1 VGDAIARRRIL
12 VASNRGPFSFSR
24 DDTGQLSV
32 KRGGGGLVSGLS
44 SVASHEDLLW
54 VCAALTDADRAAVRT
69 ATGGMFGL
77 DGTPGGSAVRML
89 DIPAATFNR
98 AYNTVANSVLWF
110 VHHMLYDTPNQPQFG
125 LAFRRDWDAYREYNM
140 AFATALATAN
150 DGSPGVRAVIQD
162 YHLTLAPRMLAE
174 LSPGIKIA
182 HFSHTPWAP
191 VDYFRLLPDAIA
203 AQVLDGMLGADHA
216 GFLCQRWADA
226 FVDCCERVLG
236 ADVDRDGRQVSY
248 RGHVTGIGVHPLG
261 VDAAELTGRAAQRDV
276 EARMAALAEVIG
288 GRKLIVR
295 VDRTELSKNIV
306 RGLAAYR
313 ELLLTHPEWQGK
325 VMLLALAYPSRH
337 DLPEYREY
345 AASVQRLAG
354 AIADEFGTADWTPIV
369 LSGYDDYPRSLAG
382 YRLADVL
389 LVNPIR
395 DGMNLVAK
403 EGPILSDRG
412 CALVLSREAGA
423 ADELGGDAL
432 LVNPF
437 DISGTVQALHEALM
451 MPDDERKL
459 RSQSLAAAG
468 SAVPPSAWLASQ
480 LAALEPPSSRPASG

>member
-1 VGDAIARRRIL
+1 MA
-12 VASNRGPFSFSR
+12 
-24 DDTGQLSV
+24 
-32 KRGGGGLVSGLS
+32 
-44 SVASHEDLLW
+44 
-54 VCAALTDADRAAVRT
+54 
-69 ATGGMFGL
+69 GM
-77 DGTPGGSAVRML
+77 
-89 DIPAATFNR
+89 
-98 AYNTVANSVLWF
+98 
-110 VHHMLYDTPNQPQFG
+110 
-125 LAFRRDWDAYREYNM
+125 
-140 AFATALATAN
+140 
-150 DGSPGVRAVIQD
+150 
-162 YHLTLAPRMLAE
+162 AE
-174 LSPGIKIA
+174 
-182 HFSHTPWAP
+182 
-191 VDYFRLLPDAIA
+191 
-203 AQVLDGMLGADHA
+203 M
-216 GFLCQRWADA
+216 
-226 FVDCCERVLG
+226 
-236 ADVDRDGRQVSY
+236 
-248 RGHVTGIGVHPLG
+248 
-261 VDAAELTGRAAQRDV
+261 
-276 EARMAALAEVIG
+276 IG
-288 GRKLIVR
+288 GRKLAGG
-295 VDRTELSKNIV
+295 VDSIERSKMLV

-345 AASVQRLAG
+345 AANVQRLAG

-451 MPDDERKL
+451 MPDHERKL
-459 RSQSLAAAG
+459 RRQSLAAAG

-480 LAALEPPSSRPASG
+480 PAALDSPPSTPESS